1 MHVTRV
7 YGMLPL
13 KTERN
18 KLLGSPRHIW
28 QENIKMDIQERG
40 FEVLDGVYL
49 VVDRNKLQTPVTC

>member
-18 KLLGSPRHIW
+18 KLLGSPTYMW
-28 QENIKMDIQERG
+28 QENIKMDMKERV

-49 VVDRNKLQTPVTC
+49 VVDRDVTC